1 MKKNC
6 TVTCRYGITYDVE
19 FMGTKAS
26 IARSCDLMTKCC
38 CWICHNHDCQ
48 EPRNEIIEN
57 CGLVC
62 ELWTNKP
69 YCNDIT
75 KL

>member
-19 FMGTKAS
+19 FIGSKGEISRA
-26 IARSCDLMTKCC
+26 CDLMTRCC

-48 EPRNEIIEN
+48 EPQNDIIEN
-57 CGLVC
+57 CGSVC
-62 ELWTNKP
+62 EIWFKKH
-69 YCNDIT
+69 CCE
-75 KL
+75 K